1 MIKGFDVCKLL
12 IQVLFTISF
21 LVCWLIGPM
30 AAFDNPIVLNWF
42 FIFGHSC
49 DGMITTIIT
58 VWALYYASKLKKAI
72 APALVECQKGDPM
85 LLFAAK
91 VWLLL
96 LPEKLFSD

>member
-1 MIKGFDVCKLL
+1 MNRMFRFFFNDFGVFYFFI
-12 IQVLFTISF
+12 FTDH
-21 LVCWLIGPM
+21 

-49 DGMITTIIT
+49 DGMITTIFT